1 MKHVYTQEEID
12 LILNRFKNKSTF
24 TCLFI
29 TACYTGMRP
38 SEICALT
45 WDDIDFEKR
54 VIKVRHNVY
63 SKIKDNK
70 GRWFLGSTKTINGI
84 RDIYISDTLY
94 MALKNFKNRQDKLK
108 KEFGKNYHY
117 YHLEEVKNKYGKIT
131 EYRIVEIIRKSKLL
145 KTFDLVFT
153 KDNGTYNGTDIT
165 RYPYKVVHDELGIK
179 NCRFYDLRGSFATKT
194 LRSGVE
200 IRDVAN
206 ILGHSKVETTEN
218 YYISNS
224 EETMKIANEK
234 FDQIVKSTTI
244 NEIIKYK

>member
-1 MKHVYTQEEID
+1 MKHVYTREKID

-45 WDDIDFEKR
+45 WNDIDFEKR
-54 VIKVRHNVY
+54 IIKVRHNVY
-63 SKIKDNK
+63 IKIKDDK
-70 GRWFLGSTKTINGI
+70 GRWFLGSTKTVNGI

-94 MALKNFKNRQDKLK
+94 IALKNFKNRQDKLK

-131 EYRIVEIIRKSKLL
+131 EYRIVEINRKSKLL
-145 KTFDLVFT
+145 KTFDLIFT
-153 KDNGTYNGTDIT
+153 KDAGTYNGTDIT
-165 RYPYKVVHDELGIK
+165 RYPYKVVHGELGIN
-179 NCRFYDLRGSFATKT
+179 NCRFYNLRGSFATKI

-200 IRDVAN
+200 IRDVAD

-218 YYISNS
+218 YYISTS